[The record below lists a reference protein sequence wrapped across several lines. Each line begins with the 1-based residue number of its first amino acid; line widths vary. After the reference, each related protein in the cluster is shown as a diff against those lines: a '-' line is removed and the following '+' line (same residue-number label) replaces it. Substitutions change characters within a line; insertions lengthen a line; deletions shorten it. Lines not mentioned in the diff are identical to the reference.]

1 MKVKFVVLS
10 IMLASAYSG
19 YALVREGRAQ
29 PAPEDIAQPVVEQA
43 VTQPAVEVGNKIC
56 PVSGENIEAMGEG
69 FKYEYNGKIYNFCC
83 SMCLKDFLKDPE
95 KYSKIAEKSA
105 AAQAQGSAAG
115 EGESPEHH
123 HDD

>member
-19 YALVREGRAQ
+19 YAMVSEGRAQ

-69 FKYEYNGKIYNFCC
+69 FKYEHNGKIYNFCC

-95 KYSKIAEKSA
+95 KYSKIAEESA
-105 AAQAQGSAAG
+105 AAQARGSAAA

>member
-19 YALVREGRAQ
+19 YAMVREGRAQ

-95 KYSKIAEKSA
+95 KYSKIAEESA
-105 AAQAQGSAAG
+105 AAQARGSAA

>member
-1 MKVKFVVLS
+1 MKVKFIVLS

-19 YALVREGRAQ
+19 TAMVREGRAQ

-95 KYSKIAEKSA
+95 KYSKIAEESA
-105 AAQAQGSAAG
+105 AAQARGSAA